1 MFSACPTSFAKK
13 KQKLNYNGESCLV
26 LEKQFALFETFAKGF
41 RLTAEL
47 VEGRSK
53 AEICFSQFTLC
64 RLFKVGRKWKSNI
77 LHFDL
82 LCLTAEKVEEWL
94 EIKGHCQTKYAF
106 HAVVCSQHLINLK
119 TDLNIQFL
127 IWCI

>member
-47 VEGRSK
+47 VEDRSK
-53 AEICFSQFTLC
+53 ADIFTPFTPEARNLLFVMCIC
-64 RLFKVGRKWKSNI
+64 I
-77 LHFDL
+77 
-82 LCLTAEKVEEWL
+82 
-94 EIKGHCQTKYAF
+94 
-106 HAVVCSQHLINLK
+106 
-119 TDLNIQFL
+119 
-127 IWCI
+127 CICICISGCIYNEGETIEDSTVPLSICNDFISC